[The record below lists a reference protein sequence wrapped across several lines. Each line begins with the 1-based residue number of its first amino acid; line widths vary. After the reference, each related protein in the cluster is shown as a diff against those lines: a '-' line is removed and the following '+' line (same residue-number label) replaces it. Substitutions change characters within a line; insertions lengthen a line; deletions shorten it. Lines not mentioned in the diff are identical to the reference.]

1 MNGEESCWS
10 RHRVNRRL
18 VLGGFLLLTPALS
31 ASARSYKE
39 FAEQLV
45 ANPPTGSAF
54 RSDIEGEL
62 LTLTNAYRA
71 AKGLSRLAADEV
83 FLTAARAQA
92 ADMMINNFIGHRASD
107 GTPFERRLR
116 ALAGNIQRF
125 GTVGENAARDS
136 QKTPVNGAKAASL
149 FQQWVD
155 SRPHRANLKK
165 PDYAYLATGVAQRG
179 NTIWAIQI
187 FRGEER
193 KGLLFGGA
201 TINGK
206 SAAPSQ

>member
-1 MNGEESCWS
+1 MNDEERGLPRCG
-10 RHRVNRRL
+10 VDRRA
-18 VLGGFLLLTPALS
+18 VLGGLLLFAQTIT

-39 FAEQLV
+39 FAESLV
-45 ANPPTGSAF
+45 ANPPQGSAF
-54 RSDIEGEL
+54 RADIEGEL
-62 LTLTNAYRA
+62 LRLANGYRA
-71 AKGLSRLAADEV
+71 AKGLSRLDADAV
-83 FLTAARAQA
+83 FRTAARAQA
-92 ADMMINNFIGHRASD
+92 ADMMVNNFIGHRASD

-136 QKTPVNGAKAASL
+136 QDTAVNGAKAASL

-165 PDYAYLATGVAQRG
+165 PDYAYVATGVIQRG

-193 KGLLFGGA
+193 EGLLFGGA